1 MSMINRFNTWE
12 EVEIYIQDT
21 MGITY
26 TDNPTGWVEAM
37 KELTKGYKYVKVVND
52 ITGETSYQ
60 FMQEDMVSGVG
71 EFHIGENTSGS
82 SSSMT
87 GSGVKS
93 APTAKSIITNSTTQT
108 AVLEEEAVGV
118 KDTGLINGAKG
129 INILNGLLQ
138 VYGLIHTGIKIAN
151 AQVWKDMSNYVYAT
165 NFDGDTPIDE
175 VIEFLTKKVVCTV
188 TDITSSGD
196 LVVNIPD
203 TIAQRM
209 YTFLANH
216 MIQEQTPG
224 IYPSCEGFPLI
235 YNYANRDFTLTTP
248 NTSMIRYMS
257 ALNPTAEIS
266 LYSVNIS
273 DDLFKAAM
281 SDFFTQ
287 LIGAGF
293 IISAATATAFLAAID
308 GLYAFVKEQSVD
320 EVENATLA
328 MISPSI
334 YRGTTPP
341 PKDTPLSLNEIRVGI
356 YLYQDEG
363 ITKHTDLEGK
373 DYYVGYQNVYPTN
386 QYPALD
392 PGSVPNSYVAG
403 DCVKYLK
410 RGYAGESPN
419 DYGYVVTLPRNGQ
432 AYPTIR
438 TWRTGVSFVNNEKLY
453 AYSVET
459 PQQAS
464 RQYINGYPIIA
475 SNAPYNNFDI
485 TESVPAD
492 AQMGRSYSNLGYTGV
507 GESYM
512 PDDYLVT
519 AGFKS
524 KKDSSGNPEKH
535 PNPNKTKEEVY
546 PTMANKKQQANPQA
560 VRDPQTG
567 TTTVNNN
574 ITNYVPA
581 AIPFGSENATRT
593 IEHGLNN
600 PDDPDSYIDN
610 RSQEDK
616 ENGYI
621 NRNDPVD
628 GYNEDT
634 NSAVDEYN
642 DSRNDP
648 DHYPDPIPGNE
659 PNPQYPDNPPT
670 EPGGETE
677 DPPTPGAMEGVEASG
692 MVSVYNPTKQQVI
705 DFSAWLW
712 SPNFLDNFLKLFEN
726 PMDGIIGLHILY
738 ATPHTGGSDT
748 IRVGYLNSGV
758 SSKVVDQQ
766 FIEVDCQSVTIPE
779 YYGNAVDYEPYVQ
792 IHVYLPFVGVVSVKP
807 NDVIGKQLHIKYGV
821 DVLTGT
827 CLAMLFAKDRV
838 SEMLLYT
845 FSGNCA
851 VQVPLSGG
859 NYAQVISGLATMAIG
874 VGAGI
879 ATGNPIAAV
888 GGIAAG
894 VMSSHLDVSH
904 SGSIGANAGAM
915 GPRKPHVIITRKS
928 AYDAAN
934 YGQFYGY
941 PANKTVKLGS
951 CSGYTRVKSVH
962 IDSIYNATDN
972 EKAEIEA
979 LLKQGVI
986 IK

>member
-12 EVEIYIQDT
+12 EVETYIQDT

-26 TDNPTGWVEAM
+26 TDNPTGWVDAM

-52 ITGETSYQ
+52 ITGEISYQ
-60 FMQEDMVSGVG
+60 FMQEDMVAGVG
-71 EFHIGENTSGS
+71 EFHIGENTSGAS
-82 SSSMT
+82 SSVTSN
-87 GSGVKS
+87 GAKS
-93 APTAKSIITNSTTQT
+93 APTAKSIITNSSTQT
-108 AVLEEEAVGV
+108 ALLEEEAVGV
-118 KDTGLINGAKG
+118 KDTGLINGAKA

-151 AQVWKDMSNYVYAT
+151 AQVWKDMANYVYNT
-165 NFDGDTPIDE
+165 DFTEDTPLERVIDFMRMKI
-175 VIEFLTKKVVCTV
+175 VNTI
-188 TDITSSGD
+188 TDITSDGD
-196 LVVNIPD
+196 LVVNVPD
-203 TIAQRM
+203 SIAQRM
-209 YTFLANH
+209 YEFLSNH
-216 MIQEQTPG
+216 MIQTLQPGVTIDDGIFNNISTYYNFISRTFDLTNPDQTLER
-224 IYPSCEGFPLI
+224 YFS
-235 YNYANRDFTLTTP
+235 TT
-248 NTSMIRYMS
+248 
-257 ALNPTAEIS
+257 NPTTEFLFPMVA
-266 LYSVNIS
+266 IS
-273 DDLFKAAM
+273 DDLFRNFM
-281 SDFFTQ
+281 TDFSQ
-287 LIGAGF
+287 QIIGAGF
-293 IISAATATAFLAAID
+293 SLSDGVATALIASMAGVYAFLQ
-308 GLYAFVKEQSVD
+308 EQSIGATD
-320 EVENATLA
+320 EATYIDVIALLN
-328 MISPSI
+328 
-334 YRGTTPP
+334 RGSNPP
-341 PKDTPLSLNEIRVGI
+341 PKSTPISLSEFTIDMELRKITNFYTETIEDVEYVKTDLYVDPTYTPEPQLSLGA
-356 YLYQDEG
+356 YTY
-363 ITKHTDLEGK
+363 
-373 DYYVGYQNVYPTN
+373 
-386 QYPALD
+386 
-392 PGSVPNSYVAG
+392 G
-403 DCVKYLK
+403 DNVKYLK
-410 RGYAGESPN
+410 RGHDGTEATDYAYRVRARRRSGGTHQTWRALITYPSNEQQKSYYASTSTASAVYPAVNGYNWSYGSSIPN
-419 DYGYVVTLPRNGQ
+419 DGDTYGS
-432 AYPTIR
+432 I
-438 TWRTGVSFVNNEKLY
+438 
-453 AYSVET
+453 
-459 PQQAS
+459 
-464 RQYINGYPIIA
+464 
-475 SNAPYNNFDI
+475 
-485 TESVPAD
+485 PA
-492 AQMGRSYSNLGYTGV
+492 QGMMCLYSNLGYQGF
-507 GESYM
+507 GSSYG

-519 AGFKS
+519 AGFKTRV
-524 KKDSSGNPEKH
+524 KDGVADKNPD
-535 PNPNKTKEEVY
+535 PTKTKEEVY
-546 PTMANKKQQANPQA
+546 PGMSNKKQQANPQA
-560 VRDPQTG
+560 VTDPQTG
-567 TTTVNNN
+567 TTTINNN

-581 AIPFGSENATRT
+581 TIPFGSENATRT
-593 IEHGLNN
+593 INHGLNN

-634 NSAVDEYN
+634 DSAVDEYN
-642 DSRNDP
+642 DSRKDP
-648 DHYPDPIPGNE
+648 QHYPEPIPQNE

-677 DPPTPGAMEGVEASG
+677 DPPTPGTMEGVEASG

-738 ATPHTGGSDT
+738 ATPHTGGNDT

-758 SSKVVDQQ
+758 SSAVVDQQ

-827 CLAMLFAKDRV
+827 CLAMLFAKDKT

-941 PANKTVKLGS
+941 PANKTVVLGS

-972 EKAEIEA
+972 EKTEIEA